1 MSCFHPCDVLSIE
14 WLVSKKRKEEGR
26 EGERERENKGIAQS
40 RYKKKKKKRI
50 FKRFA
55 LYEISYPNPLWI
67 K

>member
-40 RYKKKKKKRI
+40 RYKKKKKKAY
-50 FKRFA
+50 F
-55 LYEISYPNPLWI
+55 
-67 K
+67 